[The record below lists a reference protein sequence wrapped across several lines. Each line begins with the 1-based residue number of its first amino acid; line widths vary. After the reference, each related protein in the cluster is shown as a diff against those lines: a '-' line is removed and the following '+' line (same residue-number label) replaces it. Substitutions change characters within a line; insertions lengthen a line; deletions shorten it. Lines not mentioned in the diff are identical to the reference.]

1 MKKQTSAQ
9 ILKKL
14 TAFAIPLILS
24 GMLQQLFNWVDALI
38 VGNVIGETALA
49 AVGATASVY
58 NLFVTLIVGFTSG
71 LSVLAAQQFGQG
83 KETENHELLCSY
95 SVLFGGIFAVCAVLG
110 MVFMEPILLRMQTP
124 AALLPNAKDYLQ
136 IVFVGIPFLAIYN
149 VYSAVLRGMGNS
161 RLPFFAVLVSSV
173 TNAVLDLVFVALCG
187 WGIAG
192 AAAATAIAQAAMTLF
207 VIGYTAVRYPQF
219 RRFRRGS
226 GTLLQTGAKYGA
238 PPAIQSSVS
247 SVGGVFLQRFMN
259 GFGEQTVA
267 AITTTYRVDLI
278 LLLPIIN
285 LSTAISTLVAQE
297 TGAENPEQAKQI
309 FRIGTALM
317 AVLSL
322 LLTVFVVAAGGHM
335 IAIFGLTPESVQI
348 GRDFF
353 RAIAPFYVVYGLAIS
368 VKGYL
373 EGVSDLLFSGITG
386 ICALVVR
393 LACSYL
399 FAGVFDNMVVAYAEA
414 FSWIFMLLVF
424 LIRYGIKQRPKS

>member
-1 MKKQTSAQ
+1 M
-9 ILKKL
+9 
-14 TAFAIPLILS
+14 
-24 GMLQQLFNWVDALI
+24 
-38 VGNVIGETALA
+38 
-49 AVGATASVY
+49 
-58 NLFVTLIVGFTSG
+58 TLIVGFTSG

-83 KETENHELLCSY
+83 KETENHELLSGY
-95 SVLFGGIFAVCAVLG
+95 SVLCGGICFVCALVG
-110 MVFMEPILLRMQTP
+110 MLFMEPILLRMQTP

-173 TNAVLDLVFVALCG
+173 TNAVLDLVFVVVLD
-187 WGIAG
+187 WGVAG
-192 AAAATAIAQAAMTLF
+192 AAAATTMAVVAMTLF

-219 RRFRRGS
+219 RRFRWGS
-226 GTLLQTGAKYGA
+226 GALLRTGAKYGA

-393 LACSYL
+393 LTCSYL